1 MTAAEPSTESIIFDA
16 ALRIFSR
23 KGKDGARMQE
33 IADAAGINKAMLHY
47 YFRNK
52 DSLYEAVFTHV
63 SGRFFSEIDRVMAQ
77 DRPFA
82 ESMKEMIDV
91 YMDMHAAQPEVARL
105 WVHENLNGAP
115 VARAIIERHREGD
128 QPNGPHRLLA
138 RIQKA
143 VESGEIRPVD
153 PVHLM
158 MTVLGMTVMTFIS
171 TPALSVFDPSLRIDS
186 AAMIDARKRH
196 IVEVLSHG
204 ITI

>member
-1 MTAAEPSTESIIFDA
+1 MSADETSTESAIFDA
-16 ALRIFSR
+16 ALRVFSR

-33 IADAAGINKAMLHY
+33 IADEAGINKAMLHY

-52 DSLYEAVFTHV
+52 ESLYGAVFVHV
-63 SGRFFSEIDRVMAQ
+63 SNRFFSEIDRVVAPG
-77 DRPFA
+77 RSFG
-82 ESMKEMIDV
+82 ETMKDMIHV

-105 WVHENLNGAP
+105 WVQENLNGAP

-128 QPNGPHRLLA
+128 RPYGPHRLLA
-138 RIQKA
+138 RIREA
-143 VESGEIRPVD
+143 VDSGEIRPVD

-158 MTVLGMTVMTFIS
+158 MSVLGMTVMTFIA

-186 AAMIDARKRH
+186 AAMIEARKKH

>member
-52 DSLYEAVFTHV
+52 DSLYEAVFAHV

-91 YMDMHAAQPEVARL
+91 YMDMHAVQPEVARL

-138 RIQKA
+138 RIRKA

-158 MTVLGMTVMTFIS
+158 MTVLGMTVMTFIA

-186 AAMIDARKRH
+186 VAMIEARKRH
-196 IVEVLSHG
+196 IVEVLTHG